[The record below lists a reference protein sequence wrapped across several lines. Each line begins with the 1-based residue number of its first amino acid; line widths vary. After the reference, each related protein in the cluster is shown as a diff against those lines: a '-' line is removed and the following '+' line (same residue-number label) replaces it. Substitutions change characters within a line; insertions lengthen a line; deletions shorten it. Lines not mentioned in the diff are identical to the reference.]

1 MPSIKYL
8 LTSTKHE
15 IPNFICYLAVPIILF
30 SLTSAEAEKMFSQL
44 KVVKT
49 NLFTQMFQDFLT
61 ALIRIRHDSNSF
73 DKIKGTAIDKLTN
86 TKQRFI

>member
-15 IPNFICYLAVPIILF
+15 IPNFVCYLAVPILLF
-30 SLTSAEAEKMFSQL
+30 SLTSAVAKKMFSQL
-44 KVVKT
+44 KVVKM